1 MALYWP
7 HSNVA
12 LDVTDD
18 PQSMPVDTE
27 AFPGIRVVSATRAE
41 LGDPARLRQVAE
53 RLAEAARGSRSQ
65 AALTSCAAQAQLK
78 RFLSTAFAHGGDAA

>member
-27 AFPGIRVVSATRAE
+27 AFPGIRIVSATRAE
-41 LGDPARLRQVAE
+41 LGNPAQLRKVAD
-53 RLAEAARGSRSQ
+53 RLAEAARGSRAQ
-65 AALTSCAAQAQLK
+65 AALTSYAAQAQLK
-78 RFLSTAFAHGGDAA
+78 LFLSTAFAHEGDAA